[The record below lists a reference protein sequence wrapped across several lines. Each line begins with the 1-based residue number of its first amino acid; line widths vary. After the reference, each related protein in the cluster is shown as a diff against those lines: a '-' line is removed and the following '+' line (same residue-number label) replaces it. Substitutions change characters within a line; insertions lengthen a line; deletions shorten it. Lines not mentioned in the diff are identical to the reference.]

1 MVGVALGTARMSPR
15 QAPEKRLQTACRQ
28 VAALHRLQAWHLS
41 QARASAQTPGLPDD
55 LYTGWACPLAVE
67 YKAGR
72 NRQTAAQEDFQAAWV
87 ASGGAYWIIRSVDEF
102 LAALGGEEA
111 G

>member
-1 MVGVALGTARMSPR
+1 MSPR
-15 QAPEKRLQTACRQ
+15 QAPEKRLQAACRQ
-28 VAALHRLQAWHLS
+28 VAALHRLTAWHLS
-41 QARASAQTPGLPDD
+41 QARASAQSPGLPDD
-55 LYTGWACPLAVE
+55 IYLGGGRPIACE

-72 NRQTAAQEDFQAAWV
+72 NKQTAAQEDFQRAWL
-87 ASGGAYWIIRSVDEF
+87 ASGGEYWIIRSVDEF